1 MKKFSQFL
9 IALSAILA
17 FAANVSAQ
25 QIHIKARFIE
35 VPKKGFVDPRSSGQV
50 TGILTPENMQM
61 ILHLLESNPGAKIL
75 AEPEVTTTSGR
86 QTQMRATVISTIITN
101 FAFEENSGKSSI
113 TPQSA
118 QIEFGPVLD
127 VVPTISS
134 DGEKIDLVTTASLLK
149 FLGYADTKNA
159 TAHFATNSAGEQI
172 TLPTVL
178 PQFEVKQASAKITVL
193 DNQTVV
199 LMPKSSNDE
208 NQNSSDEQKVL
219 VVMIT
224 PTIVDSA
231 GNRIHSDN

>member
-1 MKKFSQFL
+1 MKKFNQFL

-35 VPKKGFVDPRSSGQV
+35 ASKTTLETLQKNFGVASDG
-50 TGILTPENMQM
+50 TELLTPEQM
-61 ILHLLESNPGAKIL
+61 RSTLKSFRSDSSVETL
-75 AEPEVTTTSGR
+75 AEPEVTTIGGR
-86 QTQMRATVISTIITN
+86 QTQMRATKIIDIITN
-101 FAFEENSGKSSI
+101 FTFEENSVVVQHK
-113 TPQSA
+113 QM
-118 QIEFGPVLD
+118 EFGPVLD
-127 VVPTISS
+127 VVPTVSS
-134 DGEKIDLVTTASLLK
+134 DGEKINLTTTASLLK
-149 FLGYADTKNA
+149 FVGYADTKNA

-193 DNQTVV
+193 DDQTVV

-208 NQNSSDEQKVL
+208 NQSSPDEQKVL

-224 PTIVDSA
+224 STIVDDA